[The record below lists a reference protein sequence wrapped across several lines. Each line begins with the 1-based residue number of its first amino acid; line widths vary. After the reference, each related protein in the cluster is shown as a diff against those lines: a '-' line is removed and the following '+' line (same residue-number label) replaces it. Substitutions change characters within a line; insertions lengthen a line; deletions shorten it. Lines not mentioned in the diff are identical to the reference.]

1 MSAPPLPSSILAS
14 PRLAQ
19 WFRIGPSPDRRI
31 IVYSGKVE
39 LGQGISSALCQIA
52 CEELGLEA
60 EQLTLVAGHTGYSPD
75 EKYTAGSQSI
85 EVGGAAIRCASAAAH
100 ALFAQAAARVL
111 GVAEDSLGVA
121 RGVFS
126 SPLTTRV
133 TDYWTLEGEVDLSQ
147 AITGNAPLRQRADYR
162 CVGRSLPRAD
172 LPAKLS
178 GAAYV
183 HDFAL
188 PGMLHARIL
197 RGGHRACR
205 LEKFDTDALEALDGV
220 SAVVCSG
227 QFLAIVGPDE
237 EALVR
242 ALTQAQKMVAWTLPE
257 ALGKQGEVAE
267 MLPAMPCESSQAHLK
282 GEPATP
288 LVAHRA
294 RYSRPYL
301 AHAAIGPSC
310 AVAAPDD
317 GHLTIWSH
325 TQGPHPLRDQIAA
338 ALGRDKAEVDVIHM
352 AGSGCYG
359 HNGADDAAFDAAFI
373 AQTIGVP
380 VRVQWMREDELSAAP
395 FGSASLV
402 EIEGGV
408 DENGRICAWHTQI
421 WSHTHIKRPGWGGD
435 INLLGAWAVEPP
447 VAEPEDKDVPLPT
460 GGGLR
465 NSIALYDLPH
475 QEVTYHFIGHSP
487 VRVSAL
493 RSLGAYANIFAI
505 ECFLDEL
512 ATKIGADPVAFRLRH
527 LADPRGRAVIEEV
540 ARLSDWQAKIPP
552 GSGTG
557 MGIGFGRYKN
567 RSAYCAVVAKVR
579 VEEKVHV
586 EKVWAAVDAGCVVNP
601 DGLMNQIEGGIIQ
614 SLSWTLKEAVTWSE
628 SGITSRTWDDYPI
641 LTFDEVPEVHVR
653 LLDQIAEPSLGSG
666 EAAAGPTAAAVGNAV
681 AHALGIRAR
690 HLPLTAERLTRLIDE
705 SL

>member
-1 MSAPPLPSSILAS
+1 MNTPLPSSILAS
-14 PRLAQ
+14 PRLGQ
-19 WFRIGPSPDRRI
+19 WFKIGPEPDRRI

-52 CEELGLEA
+52 CEELGLDPD
-60 EQLTLVAGHTGYSPD
+60 QLTLVAGHTAYSPD
-75 EKYTAGSQSI
+75 ERYTAGSQSI
-85 EVGGAAIRCASAAAH
+85 EVGGAAIRCAAACAHGLFAEAAAN
-100 ALFAQAAARVL
+100 AL
-111 GVAEDSLGVA
+111 GVAVDSLRVA
-121 RGVFS
+121 RGIFS
-126 SPLTTRV
+126 SALTTRV
-133 TDYWTLEGEVDLSQ
+133 TDYWALAGEVDLSQ
-147 AITGNAPLRQRADYR
+147 AIAADAPQRNQSDYR

-197 RGGHRACR
+197 RGGHRACH
-205 LEKFDTDALEALDGV
+205 LEKHDTDALKALEGV

-242 ALTQAQKMVAWTLPE
+242 ALAKAQKMVTWTLPE
-257 ALGKQGEVAE
+257 AICAQREIPE
-267 MLPAMPCESSQAHLK
+267 SLPAMPCESSRVHLK
-282 GEPATP
+282 GEAATP

-310 AVAAPDD
+310 AVADPGD

-338 ALGRDKAEVDVIHM
+338 ALGREKTAVDVVHM

-373 AQTIGVP
+373 AQTLGVP
-380 VRVQWMREDELSAAP
+380 VRVQWMREDEMSAAP

-402 EIEGGV
+402 EIDGGV
-408 DENGRICAWHTQI
+408 DRSGRICAWHIQI

-435 INLLGAWAVEPP
+435 INLLGAWAVDPP
-447 VAEPEDKDVPLPT
+447 IVEPEDKDAPLPA

-475 QEVTYHFIGHSP
+475 QQVTHHFIGHSP
-487 VRVSAL
+487 LRVSAL

-505 ECFLDEL
+505 ESFLDEL
-512 ATKIGADPVAFRLRH
+512 AAKTGADPVAFRLRH
-527 LADPRGRAVIEEV
+527 LADPRGRAVIEAV
-540 ARLSDWQAKIPP
+540 ARLSDWPP
-552 GSGTG
+552 TMPAGRGAG

-567 RSAYCAVVAKVR
+567 RSAYCAVVARVR
-579 VEEKVHV
+579 VEEEVHV
-586 EKVWAAVDAGCVVNP
+586 DKVWAVVDAGCIINP

-614 SLSWTLKEAVTWSE
+614 SLSWTLKEAVTWSG
-628 SGITSRTWDDYPI
+628 SGVTSLTWDDYPI
-641 LTFDEVPEVHVR
+641 LTFDEVPEVEVR
-653 LLDQIAEPSLGSG
+653 LLDRTSEPSLGSG

-681 AHALGIRAR
+681 AQALGIRAR
-690 HLPLTAERLTRLIDE
+690 HLPLTAERLTRLIHE
-705 SL
+705 SP